1 MGKTYEQINVGDKGS
16 FEKTISETDV
26 YMYAGVT
33 GDLNPAHINH
43 EAMKNTKF
51 GGRIA
56 HGMLTAGLVSAV
68 LGMQLPGPGTIY
80 LSQQLNFKAPVK
92 IGDTVKAVAEV
103 VEKLE
108 KGRVRLK
115 TSCYNQD
122 GVEVL
127 DGEALVIA
135 PRE

>member
-1 MGKTYEQINVGDKGS
+1 MGKTYSQINVGDKAS
-16 FEKTISETDV
+16 FEKTMSESDV
-26 YMYAGVT
+26 YLFAGIT

-43 EAMKNTKF
+43 EAMKDTKF
-51 GGRIA
+51 GGRIV

-80 LSQQLNFKAPVK
+80 LSQQLSFKAPVK
-92 IGDTVKAVAEV
+92 IGETIKAVAEV

-108 KGRVRLK
+108 KGRVRIK
-115 TSCYNQD
+115 TTCYNQN
-122 GVEVL
+122 GIEVL

-135 PRE
+135 PKE

>member
-1 MGKTYEQINVGDKGS
+1 MGKTYSQINVGDKAS
-16 FEKTISETDV
+16 FEKTMSESDV
-26 YMYAGVT
+26 YLFAGIT
-33 GDLNPAHINH
+33 GDLNPAHINN

-51 GGRIA
+51 GGRIV

-80 LSQQLNFKAPVK
+80 LSQQLSFKAPVK
-92 IGDTVKAVAEV
+92 IGETIKAVAEV

-108 KGRVRLK
+108 KGRVRIK
-115 TSCYNQD
+115 TTCYNQN
-122 GVEVL
+122 GIEVL

-135 PRE
+135 PKE